1 MLEVCAAI
9 FRALLYAGVLS
20 CAGVVFA
27 ERALSRPELSYS
39 ATRIALR
46 SGWLAIAATL
56 AGALV
61 LVLRLGGQ
69 FAATTL
75 SAVLNSGFGAATA
88 MQLAGAGMLL
98 ASLGDTTAQTMR
110 LASASLMALSFALSG
125 HAPAIDLANG
135 LLVFVHTAAAALWIG
150 SLWLL
155 RYACN
160 QLDFAII
167 WLAVR
172 RFSALAFILVGALV
186 FAGLLLVRTLLTFDN
201 FPQLSSYEQTLAIK
215 IGIVAA
221 ALGVAAYN
229 KFRLTPRL
237 AAHDATAVTSL
248 RTMITV
254 ELALIGAVIAATA
267 ILTTY
272 TAPPE

>member
-1 MLEVCAAI
+1 MLEACAAI
-9 FRALLYAGVLS
+9 FRALLYGGVLS

-27 ERALSRPELSYS
+27 ERSLSRPELSHF
-39 ATRIALR
+39 AARIARR

-56 AGALV
+56 AGALI

-69 FAATTL
+69 FDATTL

-98 ASLGDTTAQTMR
+98 ASLEDPTARTMR
-110 LASASLMALSFALSG
+110 LASALLMTLSFALSG
-125 HAPAIDLANG
+125 HAPAVDLANG
-135 LLVFVHTAAAALWIG
+135 LLVFVHTSAAAWWVG

-167 WLAVR
+167 SVAVG
-172 RFSALAFILVGALV
+172 RFSALAVILVGALV
-186 FAGLLLVRTLLTFDN
+186 FAGLMLIRTLLNFD
-201 FPQLSSYEQTLAIK
+201 QLPELSAYEQTLAIK

-221 ALGVAAYN
+221 VLGVAAYN

-237 AAHDATAVTSL
+237 AARDATAVTSL
-248 RTMITV
+248 RSTITV
-254 ELALIGAVIAATA
+254 ELVLIGAVIAATA

>member
-69 FAATTL
+69 FDATTL

-201 FPQLSSYEQTLAIK
+201 LPHLSSYEQTLAIK